1 VPEWG
6 SAALLE
12 LAVPPSSRP
21 STSSSSASKQD
32 AAAAWTVQIP
42 LHLRYLPPNR
52 NASGLEAVAAPW
64 PVVFWA
70 CRGEEGAKMAASP
83 FDRVNLGYEGLF
95 GPKTMF
101 YHVPPASNSSG
112 GRLVEEI
119 QVPVLDLDQAWYVE
133 WGTVVAVALGTLW
146 VCWKLFG
153 IVRRDVVAAKK
164 VEGKGEGEGKKVQ

>member
-1 VPEWG
+1 
-6 SAALLE
+6 
-12 LAVPPSSRP
+12 
-21 STSSSSASKQD
+21 
-32 AAAAWTVQIP
+32 
-42 LHLRYLPPNR
+42 
-52 NASGLEAVAAPW
+52 
-64 PVVFWA
+64 
-70 CRGEEGAKMAASP
+70 MAASP

-101 YHVPPASNSSG
+101 YHVPPANSSSG

-164 VEGKGEGEGKKVQ
+164 VEGKGEGEGKKMQ